1 MSREIRNRPD
11 TEEWA
16 LASRAHKRSI
26 GDKPIFMW
34 RGGRRR
40 LQERTIYDARVTVI
54 PSRRKSATTSS
65 GVSASTMMPLTSDS
79 GAMT

>member
-34 RGGRRR
+34 RSGRRR

-54 PSRRKSATTSS
+54 PSR
-65 GVSASTMMPLTSDS
+65 
-79 GAMT
+79 